1 MCSSNL
7 SKSLSKQSL
16 PWFKFGLC
24 TMEVLTTALVGQWS
38 LLNLL
43 YSITLTTLQL
53 DIIFG
58 RKTTIKQNQ
67 TELYWVLSRA
77 GDNSAEGLHSR
88 SEQSPWSRRCTKSPN
103 AKKKQKNKLYKRGCS
118 WSISL
123 PDGLFSGWNFGS
135 SNKSCLFFVGDPVP
149 VFVTKVWSSF
159 TQSLSLFVP
168 RGF

>member
-43 YSITLTTLQL
+43 YSITLATLQL

-58 RKTTIKQNQ
+58 RKTTIEQNQ

-103 AKKKQKNKLYKRGCS
+103 AKKNKTPNCINVDVLGQFPYLMVFFQAEILALLIKAACS
-118 WSISL
+118 LLEIQFRFL
-123 PDGLFSGWNFGS
+123 
-135 SNKSCLFFVGDPVP
+135 
-149 VFVTKVWSSF
+149 
-159 TQSLSLFVP
+159 
-168 RGF
+168 